1 MSAVGFIGPSN
12 PASNLLVRYGVVKV
26 QPALWLPTI
35 VDRMAKDVGSV
46 LLVRSELSK
55 PCAFLSGEF
64 SEVPVGASIEELAA
78 VPATRRLLIPA
89 AAASSPPWP
98 SLVVTGLGP
107 NLAESLAALQQ
118 SAGASGIDI
127 IAVVGE
133 PETAEAKRELMR
145 ALPIGV
151 QPKQIL
157 WVPVIDG
164 LHQPW
169 EEVELDADLDG
180 MALTE
185 NLPDAVDGEH
195 VLCVDD
201 LLRGDPLTTPAQAK
215 ESAAPPLRGPG
226 VRITPPVGHTTV
238 REERETSNVSA
249 ASPQGLGSHSSVGP
263 VADDH
268 HVPLPSSCESEA
280 GFEHLQSCS
289 WRVPGG
295 TGQVVRDLHGDE
307 WGVVLRSPH
316 LRQVLGELTA
326 LQALRDSGLPEAL
339 GLGSGDPVLHV
350 VVAPEGLAE
359 IPPVFGLRRWCC
371 VDGCHYPV
379 AD

>member
-35 VDRMAKDVGSV
+35 VDRMAEDVGSV

-55 PCAFLSGEF
+55 PCAFLSGDF
-64 SEVPVGASIEELAA
+64 SEVPVDASIEELAA

-89 AAASSPPWP
+89 AAASAPAWP
-98 SLVVTGLGP
+98 TLVVTGLGP
-107 NLAESLAALQQ
+107 NLAESLSALQQ
-118 SAGASGIDI
+118 SAGASGIEI

-133 PETAEAKRELMR
+133 PETAEAKRELQR
-145 ALPIGV
+145 ALPVGV

-169 EEVELDADLDG
+169 EEVELDEDLDG

-185 NLPDAVDGEH
+185 NLHDAVDGEH
-195 VLCVDD
+195 VLSVDD
-201 LLRGDPLTTPAQAK
+201 LLRGSPLTTPAQVN

-238 REERETSNVSA
+238 REARETSNVSA
-249 ASPQGLGSHSSVGP
+249 ASPQGLGAHSSVGP

-268 HVPLPSSCESEA
+268 YVPLPSSCESEA

-359 IPPVFGLRRWCC
+359 IPPVFGMRRWCC

>member
-35 VDRMAKDVGSV
+35 VDRMAEEVGSV

-55 PCAFLSGEF
+55 PCAFLSGDF
-64 SEVPVGASIEELAA
+64 SDVPVDASLEELAS
-78 VPATRRLLIPA
+78 VPVVRRLLIPA
-89 AAASSPPWP
+89 AAASAPSWP

-107 NLAESLAALQQ
+107 NLTESLAAIQQ
-118 SAGASGIDI
+118 SVGSSRIEI

-133 PETAEAKRELMR
+133 PETAEAKRELQR
-145 ALPIGV
+145 ALPVGV

-157 WVPVIDG
+157 WVPMIDG

-169 EEVELDADLDG
+169 EEVELHSDLDG

-185 NLPDAVDGEH
+185 RFNDAVDGQH
-195 VLCVDD
+195 VLSVDD
-201 LLRGDPLTTPAQAK
+201 LLRGDQLTTPAPGK
-215 ESAAPPLRGPG
+215 EPAAPALRGPG
-226 VRITPPVGHTTV
+226 VRIAAPVGHVMST
-238 REERETSNVSA
+238 EDRETPSVSA
-249 ASPQGLGSHSSVGP
+249 ASPQGFGSHSSVGP
-263 VADDH
+263 VADAH
-268 HVPLPSSCESEA
+268 HQSQASFSESQA
-280 GFEHLQSCS
+280 GFEHLQPCS

-295 TGQVVRDLHGDE
+295 TGQVVRDPHHDE
-307 WGVVLRSPH
+307 WGVVLHSSD
-316 LRQVLGELTA
+316 LRQVLGELKA
-326 LQALRDSGLPEAL
+326 LQALCASGLPETL
-339 GLGSGDPVLHV
+339 GFGSADPVLHV

-359 IPPVFGLRRWCC
+359 IPAVSGLRRWCC
-371 VDGCHYPV
+371 VEGCHYPV

>member
-1 MSAVGFIGPSN
+1 MSAVGFIGPLN

-35 VDRMAKDVGSV
+35 VDRMAEDVGSV

-55 PCAFLSGEF
+55 PCAFLSGDF
-64 SEVPVGASIEELAA
+64 SEVPMGASIEELAA

-89 AAASSPPWP
+89 AAASAPPWP
-98 SLVVTGLGP
+98 TLVVTGLGP

-118 SAGASGIDI
+118 SAGSSGIEI

-133 PETAEAKRELMR
+133 PETAEAKRELQR

-169 EEVELDADLDG
+169 EEVDLDADLDG

-185 NLPDAVDGEH
+185 HFHDAVDGEH
-195 VLCVDD
+195 VLSVDD
-201 LLRGDPLTTPAQAK
+201 LLRGDQQTTPT
-215 ESAAPPLRGPG
+215 PTLRAPG
-226 VRITPPVGHTTV
+226 VRITPPVGHTMA
-238 REERETSNVSA
+238 REEREPPSVSA

-263 VADDH
+263 VADGH
-268 HVPLPSSCESEA
+268 HQPQSSSSESQT

-295 TGQVVRDLHGDE
+295 AGQVVRDSHGDE

-316 LRQVLGELTA
+316 LRQVLGELKA